1 MLEWRD
7 GLHGEADHR
16 AEDRV
21 LDGEEREED
30 DEDREC
36 YMGEADS
43 VLQGHS
49 MRGTEGLRLC
59 QV

>member
-21 LDGEEREED
+21 LDGEEEEGD
-30 DEDREC
+30 DENREC
-36 YMGEADS
+36 SMGGADS

-49 MRGTEGLRLC
+49 INGTEGLRPC
-59 QV
+59 RV